1 MHPALVSAA
10 LCGIKSSSRAVP
22 EHFTSG
28 KRSSGDSGTG
38 AVDLFVFVI
47 VVAVVAVVAVVVIV
61 VLSSSTWTFFHRR
74 VTIRS
79 IVAALLQFGFGLS
92 LSLSFLLYSFQI
104 QVFKSYFYPR
114 QFINNV
120 PKSINYELFHS

>member
-22 EHFTSG
+22 EHFTRG

-47 VVAVVAVVAVVVIV
+47 VVAVVAVVVIV

-92 LSLSFLLYSFQI
+92 LSLFSSL
-104 QVFKSYFYPR
+104 
-114 QFINNV
+114 FI
-120 PKSINYELFHS
+120 